1 MPKSRLES
9 FSDCIIAFAVT
20 LLIYDFHLQNIDADM
35 DNAGM
40 LRALLA
46 LAPHLSIYVISFLVC
61 TVWWMGHHMFIHD
74 LARVDSRLL
83 FLNCM
88 FLMWIAIL
96 PFPTA
101 LLGHHPLQPVVIA
114 LYGIVCTLACV
125 FFTVMRWY
133 ASFRGHLMRKDIS
146 ANALRRDLRI
156 SSCFPFFYGAAAAVG
171 FFHPVP
177 GLFCYAAIPA
187 VYSAIRLV
195 KRHDGGVGPAGV

>member
-1 MPKSRLES
+1 
-9 FSDCIIAFAVT
+9 

-74 LARVDSRLL
+74 LARVDARLL
-83 FLNCM
+83 FLNSM

-114 LYGIVCTLACV
+114 LYGIVCTLVCV

-133 ASFRGHLMRKDIS
+133 ASFRGHLMRMDIS

-156 SSCFPFFYGAAAAVG
+156 SSCFPLST
-171 FFHPVP
+171 VP
-177 GLFCYAAIPA
+177 PQPLDTSTRCRACSATRQFPLSTRLSGLSNDTTEASVPRAF
-187 VYSAIRLV
+187 R
-195 KRHDGGVGPAGV
+195 

>member
-9 FSDCIIAFAVT
+9 FSDCIIDLAVT

-46 LAPHLSIYVISFLVC
+46 LAPHLSIYVISFLA
-61 TVWWMGHHMFIHD
+61 I
-74 LARVDSRLL
+74 ASLL
-83 FLNCM
+83 FLNSM

-101 LLGHHPLQPVVIA
+101 LLGHHLLQPVVVA
-114 LYGIVCTLACV
+114 LYGIVCTLAPV

-133 ASFRGHLMRKDIS
+133 ASFRG
-146 ANALRRDLRI
+146 AL
-156 SSCFPFFYGAAAAVG
+156 
-171 FFHPVP
+171 
-177 GLFCYAAIPA
+177 
-187 VYSAIRLV
+187 
-195 KRHDGGVGPAGV
+195 

>member
-20 LLIYDFHLQNIDADM
+20 LLIYDFYLQNIDADM

-88 FLMWIAIL
+88 FLTWIAIL

-101 LLGHHPLQPVVIA
+101 VLGHHPLELQ
-114 LYGIVCTLACV
+114 
-125 FFTVMRWY
+125 
-133 ASFRGHLMRKDIS
+133 
-146 ANALRRDLRI
+146 
-156 SSCFPFFYGAAAAVG
+156 
-171 FFHPVP
+171 
-177 GLFCYAAIPA
+177 
-187 VYSAIRLV
+187 
-195 KRHDGGVGPAGV
+195 

>member
-1 MPKSRLES
+1 
-9 FSDCIIAFAVT
+9 
-20 LLIYDFHLQNIDADM
+20 M

-46 LAPHLSIYVISFLVC
+46 LTPHLSIYVISFLVC

-74 LARVDSRLL
+74 LARVDARLL
-83 FLNCM
+83 FLNSM

-133 ASFRGHLMRKDIS
+133 ASFRGHLMRMDIS

-156 SSCFPFFYGAAAAVG
+156 SSCFPLCYSAAAAVG
-171 FFHPVP
+171 YFHPLP
-177 GLFCYAAIPA
+177 GLLCHAAIPA

-195 KRHDGGVGPAGV
+195 KRHDGGAGPAGV

>member
-20 LLIYDFHLQNIDADM
+20 LLIYDFHLQSIDADI
-35 DNAGM
+35 DNARV
-40 LRALLA
+40 LRALLE
-46 LAPHLSIYVISFLVC
+46 LAPHFSIYVISFLVC

-83 FLNCM
+83 FLNCI

-101 LLGHHPLQPVVIA
+101 LLGHHPKQPVVIA

-146 ANALRRDLRI
+146 AKALRRDFRI
-156 SSCFPFFYGAAAAVG
+156 SSCFPFFYVAAATVG
-171 FFHPVP
+171 FFYPVS
-177 GLFCYAAIPA
+177 GLLCYAAIPA
-187 VYSAIRLV
+187 VFSVIRLV
-195 KRHDGGVGPAGV
+195 NRHDGGAIPGGA

>member
-1 MPKSRLES
+1 MPKSRLEA

-20 LLIYDFHLQNIDADM
+20 LLIYDFHLQNLDADM
-35 DNAGM
+35 DNARM

-46 LAPHLSIYVISFLVC
+46 LAPHFSVYVISFLVC

-74 LARVDSRLL
+74 LAQVDSRLL
-83 FLNCM
+83 FLNCL

-101 LLGHHPLQPVVIA
+101 LLEHHPSQPVVIV
-114 LYGIVCTLACV
+114 LYGIVCTMACV

-133 ASFRGHLMRKDIS
+133 ASFRGRLMRNDIS
-146 ANALRRDLRI
+146 EQVLRRDLRI
-156 SSCFPFFYGAAAAVG
+156 SSCFPFFYVAAATLG
-171 FFHPVP
+171 FFYPAA

-187 VYSAIRLV
+187 VFSAIRLV
-195 KRHDGGVGPAGV
+195 KRGEGGALPAGA